1 MSQSEEVAVIV
12 AGHEIKMQI
21 APAERVH
28 VEKAAAQ
35 VNERLRKLGE
45 RAGALSPHKVA
56 AMVAFQFACDLSI
69 AHEMLD
75 EAEQLAE
82 DLRRQKE
89 AVARLEKL
97 LARVDDAL
105 LV

>member
-1 MSQSEEVAVIV
+1 MSTREEVAVTV

-21 APAERVH
+21 APDERIH
-28 VEKAAAQ
+28 VEKAARQ
-35 VNERLRKLGE
+35 VNERLQQLGSK
-45 RAGALSPHKVA
+45 AGSLTPHKVA

-75 EAEQLAE
+75 EAEKLAD

-105 LV
+105 TV